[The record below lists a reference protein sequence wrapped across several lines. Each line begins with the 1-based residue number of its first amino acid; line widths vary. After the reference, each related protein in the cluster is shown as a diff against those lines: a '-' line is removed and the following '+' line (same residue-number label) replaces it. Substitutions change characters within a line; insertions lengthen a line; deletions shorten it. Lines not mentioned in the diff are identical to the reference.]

1 MLTATYSLVTISTE
15 QSKTRR
21 ILHRLQQYIQGTWK
35 NLQAIDLACVESAF
49 NSLTQ
54 FDKYFRTRKVEVYLI
69 PAVRRATNKA
79 DSLLAEL
86 EELSA
91 IGMGILRSVREQL
104 RQAYDGAAIPIIDVC
119 RSMDLY
125 CTKLL
130 TRMAKEEDELFP
142 LVRKLFSVD
151 EWFALAEKFLAEEA
165 ATQGRKR
172 HMRRPPAVPAA
183 NSASTMIAH

>member
-15 QSKTRR
+15 QNKTRR
-21 ILHRLQQYIQGTWK
+21 ILQRLRQYIQGTWK
-35 NLQAIDLACVESAF
+35 NLQTIDLACVESAF

-91 IGMGILRSVREQL
+91 IGMDILRSVREQL
-104 RQAYDGAAIPIIDVC
+104 RQAYKGAAIHVIDVC

-125 CTKLL
+125 CANLL
-130 TRMAKEEDELFP
+130 TRLAKEEDELFP

-172 HMRRPPAVPAA
+172 YARQPPAMPSS
-183 NSASTMIAH
+183 NSASMVAH